1 MNFEKIKMNL
11 PESVK
16 FVIMG
21 DEIHGLSRAGHLAK
35 DLKTSGKASEVDVV
49 LLDRR
54 QARVSGLAC
63 GCVRSFCKTPYT
75 AFH

>member
-1 MNFEKIKMNL
+1 MNL

-35 DLKTSGKASEVDVV
+35 DLKTSGKAKASEVDVV
-49 LLDRR
+49 LLDRS
-54 QARVSGLAC
+54 QVRVSSLAC